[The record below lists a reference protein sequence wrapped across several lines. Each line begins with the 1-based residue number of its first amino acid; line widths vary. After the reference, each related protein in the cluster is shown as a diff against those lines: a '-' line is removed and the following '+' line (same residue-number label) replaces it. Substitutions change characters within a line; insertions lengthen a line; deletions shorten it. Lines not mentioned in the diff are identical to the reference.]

1 MIKRIS
7 ILLLVCLANINF
19 AYSQTS
25 YIDSLRHAL
34 QTEMPDS
41 TRCFLLYLLSQNY
54 SNSSPDSAIISA
66 QKGLALSK
74 HIHFSKG
81 EILCLSEMGII
92 YTNTGNDAK
101 GLEQLLLALKKSET
115 VNDQELTA
123 SVLSFIGNFYGD
135 QGDPK
140 KSLEYIF
147 KAKDIYIAL
156 HDEYLQAFCDANI
169 GDCYEKL
176 NQLDSAR
183 IFTERGY
190 DYNVKFNNT
199 YIIGLTLN
207 NLGNI
212 YSKMQ
217 QPAMAIANYR
227 LGLPYL
233 IANAA
238 DEGICES
245 TLGMANLFQ
254 QLNQDDSC
262 LYYAKLSNATAQKGG
277 FIKYALLASTFL
289 ADYYKQHHEVDSA
302 YIYLSAVITIKDS
315 AFSQVKLK
323 QIQSLSFDERMR
335 QQDIAVQKKM
345 AEENHVRNLQLLAI
359 GIFIPIFFI
368 IVLFLSRT
376 KVKARVVEFLGI
388 LSLLLFFEFITDL
401 IYPYVSDLTNDSALW
416 EMLILVIVA
425 ALLEPLN
432 YRMEHWVKERLVHKP
447 VHEPIPVMVE
457 GISNEA
463 D

>member
-1 MIKRIS
+1 MKKRIS

-19 AYSQTS
+19 AYSQTR

-34 QTEMPDS
+34 QSEMPD
-41 TRCFLLYLLSQNY
+41 TVRCILLYILSKNY
-54 SNSSPDSAIISA
+54 AISSPNSAMLA
-66 QKGLALSK
+66 GQQGLALSK
-74 HIHFSKG
+74 HIHFSRG
-81 EILCLSEMGII
+81 EILCLSEMGTI

-101 GLEQLLLALKKSET
+101 GLELLLLALKKSET
-115 VNDQELTA
+115 VNYQEL
-123 SVLSFIGNFYGD
+123 SGEVLLSIGNFYGD
-135 QGDPK
+135 QGEPR
-140 KSLEYIF
+140 KSLEYEF
-147 KAKDIYIAL
+147 KARDIYIAL
-156 HDEYLQAFCDANI
+156 HDEYNQGFCDANI

-190 DYNVKFNNT
+190 DYNAKVTNT
-199 YIIGLTLN
+199 YLIGLTLN

-217 QPAMAIANYR
+217 QLAVAMANYR
-227 LGLPYL
+227 MGLPHLYES
-233 IANAA
+233 AA
-238 DEGICES
+238 FDGICES
-245 TLGMANLFQ
+245 TLGMAKLFQ
-254 QLNQDDSC
+254 QLNQNDSC
-262 LYYAKLSNATAQKGG
+262 LYYAKLSYATAQKVG

-302 YIYLSAVITIKDS
+302 YTYLSVVITIKDS
-315 AFSQVKLK
+315 AFSQVKIK
-323 QIQSLSFDERMR
+323 QIQNLSFDEKIR
-335 QQDIAVQKKM
+335 QQEIAVQKKM
-345 AEENHVRNLQLLAI
+345 ADENHIRNLQLLAI

-457 GISNEA
+457 SIPNEA